1 MNHTFEWR
9 SLTKII
15 LQKIDYFEEKEKDN
29 KVVVMDM
36 ALLNKSK
43 LNVVDQEVLLYYK
56 YFTLFEILIETI
68 DQNPGGGDLAF
79 YFFNIL
85 LLNFS

>member
-1 MNHTFEWR
+1 MNHTFKWR
-9 SLTKII
+9 SLTKFI

-29 KVVVMDM
+29 KVLVMDM

-43 LNVVDQEVLLYYK
+43 LKVVDQEVLLYYK

-68 DQNPGGGDLAF
+68 DQNPGGGLS
-79 YFFNIL
+79 IL
-85 LLNFS
+85 FL